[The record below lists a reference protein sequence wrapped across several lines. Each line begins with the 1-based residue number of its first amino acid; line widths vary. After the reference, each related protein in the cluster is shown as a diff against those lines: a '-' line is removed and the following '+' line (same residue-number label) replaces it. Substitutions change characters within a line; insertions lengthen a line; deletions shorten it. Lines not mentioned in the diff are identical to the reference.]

1 MSGNCSCFLRSARS
15 SQSFV
20 PSRILGFPPFV
31 PFLTVPAGTKSMCF
45 APACTR
51 TFFLCLSSVSATSR
65 STWSCLQRYLP
76 LASASLPED
85 KMWSRVALPPHRVH
99 SAVSISPHLWRFAGV
114 GKTS

>member
-20 PSRILGFPPFV
+20 SFVPSRILGCPPFV
-31 PFLTVPAGTKSMCF
+31 PFVTVPAGTKLMCF

-51 TFFLCLSSVSATSR
+51 AFFLCLSSVSATSR

-76 LASASLPED
+76 WASASFL
-85 KMWSRVALPPHRVH
+85 VLCA
-99 SAVSISPHLWRFAGV
+99 
-114 GKTS
+114 